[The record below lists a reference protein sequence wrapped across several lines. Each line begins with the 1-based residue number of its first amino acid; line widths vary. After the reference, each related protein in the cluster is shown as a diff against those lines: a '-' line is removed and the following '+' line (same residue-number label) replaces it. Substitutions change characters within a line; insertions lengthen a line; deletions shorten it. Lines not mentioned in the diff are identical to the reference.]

1 MTIRALE
8 AFVLRNTQTGDL
20 ISAPYGQLLV
30 VDDELGALLI
40 ADGIAEK
47 YTLVEPTGTETIVKN
62 GKYDVSIKEF
72 AQVNVPTYKTYDI
85 SVYFHKKATDTTL
98 IYVEPAISHSWTELQ
113 IKTISNSEEPTPVTV
128 KDIWCSGSYNSW
140 FSFYDEN
147 LQPVEV
153 YLQEG
158 TVGITKMGHY
168 KFKIEPGAT
177 SYVLHIAEAE

>member
-8 AFVLRNTQTGDL
+8 AFVLRNTETSDL

-40 ADGIAEK
+40 ADGIAER

-72 AQVNVPTYKTYDI
+72 AQVNVPTYKATKI
-85 SVYFHKKATDTTL
+85 PVYFHKKSTDTTL
-98 IYVEPAISHSWTELQ
+98 VYAELDVKHIPACPF
-113 IKTISNSEEPTPVTV
+113 IKTITNSEDPTPV
-128 KDIWCSGSYNSW
+128 DISVVQPSGIA
-140 FSFYDEN
+140 FGALHFYDEN
-147 LQPVEV
+147 FQSVEV

-158 TVGITKMGHY
+158 TVGFHKAGTNLMI
-168 KFKIEPGAT
+168 T
-177 SYVLHIAEAE
+177 SYDPSPVLHIAEAE

>member
-8 AFVLRNTQTGDL
+8 AFVLRNTETSDL

-72 AQVNVPTYKTYDI
+72 AQVNVPTYKASEI
-85 SVYFHKKATDTTL
+85 PVYFHKKSTDTTL
-98 IYVEPAISHSWTELQ
+98 VYAELNVKHIPAYPYV
-113 IKTISNSEEPTPVTV
+113 KTITNSEDPTPVNIQV
-128 KDIWCSGSYNSW
+128 VQPSGIS
-140 FSFYDEN
+140 FGALHFYDEN
-147 LQPVEV
+147 FQSVEV

-158 TVGITKMGHY
+158 TVGFQKTGTNLMI
-168 KFKIEPGAT
+168 T
-177 SYVLHIAEAE
+177 SYDPSPVLHIAEAE